1 MLWEHKY
8 DKYTNNKLE
17 NLYIFPQYFQ
27 MKPGRELLAS
37 QNVEFCLK
45 IAFKKCDA
53 SNVMEIQT
61 LYNNLNHTSI
71 KLG

>member
-1 MLWEHKY
+1 MQPERK
-8 DKYTNNKLE
+8 
-17 NLYIFPQYFQ
+17 
-27 MKPGRELLAS
+27 LLAS

-45 IAFKKCDA
+45 IAFKTCDA
-53 SNVMEIQT
+53 NNVMEIQT

>member
-1 MLWEHKY
+1 MICKQQ
-8 DKYTNNKLE
+8 
-17 NLYIFPQYFQ
+17 I
-27 MKPGRELLAS
+27 GRFVHFSTVFSKETWKR
-37 QNVEFCLK
+37 EFCLK